1 MQTEQTQNA
10 TPQTLDME
18 ALVTRYLDDI
28 SEQIDRLEQQLRYQ
42 VIENGSYIHKTPA
55 YYRLQERITALDMQ
69 AEKVDTLFGEYEK
82 AQRLHAAT
90 AKNLE
95 QTEYLLRELI
105 GQPAE

>member
-18 ALVTRYLDDI
+18 ALVTRYLDEI
-28 SEQIDRLEQQLRYQ
+28 GEQIEKMDQQLR
-42 VIENGSYIHKTPA
+42 VIENSSYIHKTPG
-55 YYRLQERITALDMQ
+55 YYRLQERITALDAQ

-95 QTEYLLRELI
+95 QVEFLLRELI